1 MPIPHAPSPAP
12 VRRSARGRTVSVLL
26 LAAACTGPAPAPPTA
41 PPTPAPPAAATVRDV
56 WTIGPNLKA
65 ITAMLAAVAV
75 AQGRVSWTT
84 TVGTIFPELVGA
96 VRAEYRPVTL
106 VGRIL
111 RLHQTGR

>member
-1 MPIPHAPSPAP
+1 
-12 VRRSARGRTVSVLL
+12 
-26 LAAACTGPAPAPPTA
+26 
-41 PPTPAPPAAATVRDV
+41 
-56 WTIGPNLKA
+56 
-65 ITAMLAAVAV
+65 MLAAVAV

-84 TVGTIFPELVGA
+84 TVGTMFPELGGA